1 MAIDT
6 LGDKIIV
13 LDSGIGGLHIFEPT
27 DFALNVRAALSLYN
41 KGLYGES
48 EEHWK
53 AILKQDAYYE
63 LANIG
68 MGKIRE
74 RTGDYAAAM
83 KYYKTGNSRQ
93 NYSNAFAARRTY
105 CFARKYWSRGRRILF

>member
-41 KGLYGES
+41 KGLYVES

-83 KYYKTGNSRQ
+83 KY
-93 NYSNAFAARRTY
+93 
-105 CFARKYWSRGRRILF
+105 